1 MEEGEVGPATP
12 FLRLQS
18 QVRLAHHA
26 LFDASS
32 QLIET
37 SSEDGDDNTV
47 FTDKSNTDISDYVAR
62 SVESDDEFDGSKHV
76 QNQMHEYDKHLR
88 EALAAL
94 KRVSP
99 RTQSNKEFA
108 DENKTP
114 QVSRRGSE
122 PCTGVLSP
130 GELDLHALGDASQF
144 VMKGV
149 GEGRVEVAATEPRK
163 DCRRRTGHGRR
174 EQSLVLSQHQRALM
188 R

>member
-1 MEEGEVGPATP
+1 MEEEEVATP

-32 QLIET
+32 HLLEN
-37 SSEDGDDNTV
+37 SSADDDNTV
-47 FTDKSNTDISDYVAR
+47 FADKSNTDISDYVAR
-62 SVESDDEFDGSKHV
+62 SMENDDDEYDGSKHV
-76 QNQMHEYDKHLR
+76 QIQMHEYDKHLR

-99 RTQSNKEFA
+99 STQSTKEYA

-114 QVSRRGSE
+114 QFSRRSSV
-122 PCTGVLSP
+122 PCTDVLSH
-130 GELDLHALGDASQF
+130 GKLDLHALADASQF
-144 VMKGV
+144 VMKGG
-149 GEGRVEVAATEPRK
+149 GEGSCWK
-163 DCRRRTGHGRR
+163 KIDGHERR
-174 EQSLVLSQHQRALM
+174 EESLVLSQNQRALM